1 MKKLILFVFLVG
13 FLCQGFGQQLDSLA
27 IKPEKEPDLK
37 LEKTTRSSEWPNPN
51 KAILFAIIPGGGQI
65 YNKRWW
71 KLPLVYGAIAGGI
84 WVIDYNRGFYIRFR
98 DALNLS
104 REGLP
109 HEFSE
114 LGFTSTTL
122 KIKRD
127 LANKYMQ
134 QAFLATF
141 AIYVL
146 QGTEAFVDAHLRN
159 FDIDE
164 DLGFNITPNVDFLPE
179 INQPIVGLS
188 LTIPISR

>member
-1 MKKLILFVFLVG
+1 MKKLILFVFLGG
-13 FLCQGFGQQLDSLA
+13 FLCQGFGQQLDSLDT
-27 IKPEKEPDLK
+27 KPEKEPDLK
-37 LEKTTRSSEWPNPN
+37 LEKTTLSSDWPNPN

-71 KLPLVYGAIAGGI
+71 KLPLVYGAMAGGI

-104 REGLP
+104 RAGLP

-114 LGFTSTTL
+114 LGFNTTTL

-164 DLGFNITPNVDFLPE
+164 DLSFKIVPNVDFLPE
-179 INQPIVGLS
+179 INQPMVGLS